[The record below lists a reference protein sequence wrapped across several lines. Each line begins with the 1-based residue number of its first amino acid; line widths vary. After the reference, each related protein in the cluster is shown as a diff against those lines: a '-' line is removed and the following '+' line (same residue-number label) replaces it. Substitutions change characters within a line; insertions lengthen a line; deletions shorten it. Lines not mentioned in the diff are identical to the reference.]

1 MAIERSTVVGVF
13 RDRDKAERA
22 VEELHRLGFRDDQIG
37 FMMRGAEG
45 TTVEATDDNGNRAGE
60 AATGGIVTGGLIGGA
75 LAAASLL
82 IPGVGPVLA
91 GGILATIIGG
101 AAAGGAVGGLLG
113 MLVGSGIPDDEAH
126 YYESEFNEG
135 RILVTVK
142 AGNRYQEARDALMR
156 LGAYDIESGRGTTT
170 GTVTTG
176 TAPVGTARRDLT
188 DRDTVR
194 LHEERLQPEK
204 ETVKAGEVTVGKDVV
219 TEHHEIEVPV
229 RHEEVHIERRPI
241 EGRPTTGEIR
251 EGEQIRV
258 PVHEERVDVN
268 KQTVAY
274 EEVEVGKR
282 QVHDTERVGGEV
294 RREEAVIERHGDVD
308 VHGTG
313 AGIRSWSDMSPEYR
327 QRWQTRY
334 GALGGRFE
342 DYEPYY
348 RYGYEMSMDPRYQN
362 REWRDVESDLHRDY
376 GTWARTHGYH
386 DDNAWERFK
395 DAVQDSWDT
404 VRGRRRAA

>member
-1 MAIERSTVVGVF
+1 
-13 RDRDKAERA
+13 

-45 TTVEATDDNGNRAGE
+45 TTVDTSDDAGNRAGE
-60 AATGGIVTGGLIGGA
+60 SATGGIVTGGLIGGA

-113 MLVGSGIPDDEAH
+113 MLVGSGIPDEEAR

-135 RILVTVK
+135 RILVTVN
-142 AGNRYQEARDALMR
+142 AGGRYQEVRDVLVR
-156 LGAYDIESGRGTTT
+156 HGAYDIESGRGTTT
-170 GTVTTG
+170 GTVTSDI
-176 TAPVGTARRDLT
+176 APVGTARTDVT

-194 LHEERLQPEK
+194 LHEERLRPTT
-204 ETVKAGEVTVGKDVV
+204 ETVKAGEVSVGKDVV
-219 TEHHEIEVPV
+219 TEHREMEVPV
-229 RHEEVHIERRPI
+229 RREEVHIERRPV

-251 EGEQIRV
+251 EGEEIRV
-258 PVHEERVDVN
+258 PVHEERVDVE

-282 QVHDTERVGGEV
+282 QVHDTERVGSEV

-308 VHGTG
+308 LHG
-313 AGIRSWSDMSPEYR
+313 AGVRSWTELSPEYR
-327 QRWQTRY
+327 QRWQSRY
-334 GALGGRFE
+334 GTTGGRFE
-342 DYEPYY
+342 DYEPFYH
-348 RYGYEMSMDPRYQN
+348 YGYEMSTDPRYQN
-362 REWRDVESDLHRDY
+362 REWRDVEPDLRRDY
-376 GTWARTHGYH
+376 STWARGHGYH
-386 DDNAWERFK
+386 ADDNAWERFK
-395 DAVQDSWDT
+395 DAVQDSWDSA
-404 VRGRRRAA
+404 RGRRRAA